1 MNHYYYI
8 DLDNYYVYSGSNVL
22 RNKLDIQ
29 DAQRL
34 EEAEHLLVSIRL
46 AELYDKPVQVKTIKD
61 VCKIHKYLFQDIYD
75 WAGEFRK
82 VNISKENKPFLP
94 LQAFEK
100 ASLYM
105 EQLIH
110 NVTIADSKE
119 LLIHALAQLLDNLNY
134 MHPFREGNGRTQREV
149 IRSILRYKGFDAE
162 INSPEDEEIYD
173 LYMQGTIYSDL
184 TLLRKLFEKIV

>member
-22 RNKLDIQ
+22 RNKLDIK

-46 AELYDKPVQVKTIKD
+46 TELYDKPVQVKTIKD
-61 VCKIHKYLFQDIYD
+61 ICQIHKYLFQDIYD

-82 VNISKENKPFLP
+82 VNIKKENKPFLP
-94 LQAFEK
+94 LQAFEQ

-134 MHPFREGNGRTQREV
+134 MHPFREVNGRTQKEV

-173 LYMQGTIYSDL
+173 LYMQGTN
-184 TLLRKLFEKIV
+184 LFRFDSIKKVV